1 MTADLRFSEAYARVI
16 GEKCAD
22 TGIGTLGEKAIHK
35 TLKLY
40 YEPDE
45 SKHEIEVLGSV
56 ADVLSENGIIE
67 VQSSNFKYLVPKLEK
82 FLPQY
87 PVTVVYPIVAR
98 TSIRYLDK
106 ETGQVSPPRR
116 SPRIKTVHD
125 SARELSAISG
135 FISDKNLTVKIV
147 FLECEEYRLK
157 REGKGSRKDRID
169 RIPIGIRSELSLK
182 GKEDYSV
189 FLPDSLGES
198 FLAKDYYK
206 AIKSRSRYNY
216 YCLKLLTDLGVIA
229 RSGKDGR
236 AFVYTRMNS
245 Q

>member
-98 TSIRYLDK
+98 
-106 ETGQVSPPRR
+106 
-116 SPRIKTVHD
+116 
-125 SARELSAISG
+125 
-135 FISDKNLTVKIV
+135 KI
-147 FLECEEYRLK
+147 
-157 REGKGSRKDRID
+157 
-169 RIPIGIRSELSLK
+169 
-182 GKEDYSV
+182 
-189 FLPDSLGES
+189 
-198 FLAKDYYK
+198 
-206 AIKSRSRYNY
+206 
-216 YCLKLLTDLGVIA
+216 
-229 RSGKDGR
+229 GR
-236 AFVYTRMNS
+236 ASCRERVSNPV
-245 Q
+245 